1 MRPAIITDTAASN
14 RLVVLRAGLRLSG
27 GDGRAVSGRGEAGVE
42 GSRALRVRGEL
53 ARPAGRERAG
63 TGMLDDTRASDGGVH
78 EISERE
84 AAVRAMS
91 GRSEREVEEGAVR
104 AAASGKSKKEA
115 VAGAVHGARRVGPL
129 PARHGQLR
137 PGPRRA
143 ARHVPAV
150 RLGDPVPGRRR
161 CSALCARP
169 ARLGGGGERR
179 RGGSR
184 LPARHDLQV

>member
-1 MRPAIITDTAASN
+1 MRPAIVTDTAASN

-84 AAVRAMS
+84 AAVRA
-91 GRSEREVEEGAVR
+91 
-104 AAASGKSKKEA
+104 AASGKSKKEA

-161 CSALCARP
+161 CSALRARP